1 MKTAMSKI
9 RTNSHCTL
17 QTINIVNCFHPSTP
31 RNDQD
36 MISLSN
42 INTISSRKVMRII
55 RKYNAWGIIM
65 RSKAK
70 CSKLTLHEAD
80 SKESYYLD
88 LECEIGQNGTYILL
102 DCHSQMCKNFFMTFS

>member
-102 DCHSQMCKNFFMTFS
+102 DCHSQMCKIFS

>member
-1 MKTAMSKI
+1 
-9 RTNSHCTL
+9 
-17 QTINIVNCFHPSTP
+17 
-31 RNDQD
+31 
-36 MISLSN
+36 
-42 INTISSRKVMRII
+42 MRII

-88 LECEIGQNGTYILL
+88 LESEIRQNGTYILL
-102 DCHSQMCKNFFMTFS
+102 GCHSRMCKNFFMTFS

>member
-1 MKTAMSKI
+1 MKTAMLKI
-9 RTNSHCTL
+9 RTNSHRTL
-17 QTINIVNCFHPSTP
+17 QTINIINCFHPPTP
-31 RNDQD
+31 RNEQD

-42 INTISSRKVMRII
+42 INTISSPKVMRNI

-102 DCHSQMCKNFFMTFS
+102 GCHSRMCTNFLRTFS

>member
-9 RTNSHCTL
+9 RTNSHRTL
-17 QTINIVNCFHPSTP
+17 QTINIINCFHPPTP

-42 INTISSRKVMRII
+42 IDTISSRKVKRII

-102 DCHSQMCKNFFMTFS
+102 GYHSRMCKNFFMTFS

>member
-42 INTISSRKVMRII
+42 INTISRRKVMRII

>member
-70 CSKLTLHEAD
+70 CSKITLHEAD

>member
-1 MKTAMSKI
+1 M
-9 RTNSHCTL
+9 
-17 QTINIVNCFHPSTP
+17 
-31 RNDQD
+31 
-36 MISLSN
+36 
-42 INTISSRKVMRII
+42 
-55 RKYNAWGIIM
+55 M

-102 DCHSQMCKNFFMTFS
+102 GYHSRMCKNFFMTFS